1 MLFRKLQ
8 AAQAPILTMEIGPGQ
23 NCSAPANLNTG
34 HKPPVPLP
42 SEEPAE
48 GGIINH
54 MSYLFS
60 LYLPDNGLQTQKN
73 IL

>member
-8 AAQAPILTMEIGPGQ
+8 AAQTPILTMDICSGQ

-34 HKPPVPLP
+34 HETSVPLP

-48 GGIINH
+48 GGMINH
-54 MSYLFS
+54 MSYLSS